1 MQALYDGDE
10 RATIS
15 VHFDHGKVP
24 DIKIV
29 NRTENI
35 ENGCVKEITF
45 GNVTIEIFER
55 DKNAT

>member
-1 MQALYDGDE
+1 MQALYGGEE
-10 RATIS
+10 RATLS
-15 VHFDHGKVP
+15 FHFDHGKVP

-29 NRTENI
+29 YRTEKI

-45 GNVTIEIFER
+45 GNVTIQIFER